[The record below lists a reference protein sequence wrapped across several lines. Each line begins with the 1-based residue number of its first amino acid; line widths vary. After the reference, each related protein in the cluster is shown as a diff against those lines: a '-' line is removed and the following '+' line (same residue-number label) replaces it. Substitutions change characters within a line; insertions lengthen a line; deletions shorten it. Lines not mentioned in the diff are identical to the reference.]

1 MQGIYFE
8 EEIKGKL
15 HVPLIP
21 SLGAWDS
28 GTPNLAIHPS
38 RINTNPKHIPP
49 KAASRESQHRAM
61 INQVNRGFGLC
72 PLV

>member
-1 MQGIYFE
+1 LQGICFE

-21 SLGAWDS
+21 SLEAWDS

-38 RINTNPKHIPP
+38 PIHTKPKHIPP
-49 KAASRESQHRAM
+49 KTASR
-61 INQVNRGFGLC
+61 
-72 PLV
+72 